1 MQIVSGCEAEED
13 SVFLNIFTEPA
24 QAPGI
29 HKVCSRQASAQV
41 PKPPGHFHLQLIS
54 SYLTESSFRAR
65 VKLSLHQEVFLNR
78 DNNLQLELCEML
90 TEVWHSSNISVNAFV
105 YIIHPQSRTMLVPPY
120 LSWGSRDSEQLKVQP
135 ELGQGCAALQ
145 S

>member
-1 MQIVSGCEAEED
+1 MAVKREED
-13 SVFLNIFTEPA
+13 SVYLNIVTEPG

-29 HKVCSRQASAQV
+29 HKVCSRRAGAQA

-78 DNNLQLELCEML
+78 DNNLQLEIREML
-90 TEVWHSSNISVNAFV
+90 TEDRHSGNISANTFV
-105 YIIHPQSRTMLVPPY
+105 HIIHPQNRTTLVPPY
-120 LSWGSRDSEQLKVQP
+120 LR
-135 ELGQGCAALQ
+135 
-145 S
+145 